1 LCQKRDPRRVATAPR
16 RYYWNL
22 ASGKRPI
29 DAPDPGVAIHGLLV
43 APRSDGAIIRG
54 VSETLSLTVHFED
67 AGDGWV
73 LATIAEVPG
82 AISQGRTREEARE
95 NVIDAL
101 RTVLTPDHQLAGQ
114 APSGDDE
121 SLTLTIP

>member
-1 LCQKRDPRRVATAPR
+1 MWNARRRPLPAASSKRAV
-16 RYYWNL
+16 
-22 ASGKRPI
+22 

-43 APRSDGAIIRG
+43 APGSDGAIIRG

>member
-1 LCQKRDPRRVATAPR
+1 MWNARRRPLPAASSKRAV
-16 RYYWNL
+16 
-22 ASGKRPI
+22 

-101 RTVLTPDHQLAGQ
+101 RTVLTSDHQLAGQ

>member
-1 LCQKRDPRRVATAPR
+1 MRARLRSS
-16 RYYWNL
+16 
-22 ASGKRPI
+22 SGSSAGGSHRC
-29 DAPDPGVAIHGLLV
+29 DHED
-43 APRSDGAIIRG
+43 

-73 LATIAEVPG
+73 LATIPEVPG
-82 AISQGRTREEARE
+82 AISQGHTRKEARE

-121 SLTLTIP
+121 SLTLTIAPSQQLPPSERVERDGTTPSGTMSRL